1 MFTSKD
7 NEFIAW
13 YPTCVSPGEVAGVWQ
28 RQRAAWYVHIP
39 FCTAICDYC
48 GFAVERAREAA
59 IPRYLAALE
68 AEIKRYAD
76 EGRLAGHRFECG
88 HFGGGT
94 PSVLEAADLLRIK
107 DLITTSFHC
116 TDDAEITVEVNPIS
130 FTADKARAYRDG
142 GINRISFG
150 VQSFDDRL
158 LKIIGRPHRGRDV
171 DDTLAAIHA
180 AGFDDFSL
188 DVIYGI
194 PSQTE
199 AELRADLERA
209 AATGA
214 THISC
219 FRLEIIPF
227 TALKLREAARELP
240 PRLATAALDAM
251 DLIVAEVLGAHGYRE
266 YGAFNYA
273 KPGYESVHN
282 DIAFVAPQGEY
293 IGFGNSA
300 YSFIGGHIFTNHA
313 AIEEYE
319 AAVFAGRDPIAL
331 AHRLSAHEAMSRY
344 FVLGLKFLRVERG
357 PFVARFG
364 LEPEL
369 LFGQVIRDLEEH
381 GMWVREGDAWVV
393 TPRGR
398 QYINNMAKA
407 FYIGESLGRRQ
418 FAQFVPTLTADQI
431 LRYARIADAKAAAA
445 PAPEEPT

>member
-13 YPTCVSPGEVAGVWQ
+13 YPTCVDAREAPGVWA
-28 RQRAAWYVHIP
+28 RRRAAWYVHIP

-68 AEIKRYAD
+68 REIRRYA
-76 EGRLAGHRFECG
+76 ELGRLANYRFECG

-94 PSVLEAADLLRIK
+94 PSVLDAADLLRIK
-107 DLITTSFHC
+107 DLITTAFD
-116 TDDAEITVEVNPIS
+116 TAEDAEITVEVNPIS

-142 GINRISFG
+142 GVNRISFG
-150 VQSFDDRL
+150 VQSFQDRL

-188 DVIYGI
+188 DIIYGI
-194 PSQTE
+194 PSQTPE
-199 AELRADLERA
+199 ELRADLERA

-227 TALKLREAARELP
+227 TALKLREFARDIP
-240 PRLATAALDAM
+240 PRLDTATLDAM
-251 DLIVAEVLGAHGYRE
+251 DLIVAEVLSGHGYRE

-300 YSFIGGHIFTNHA
+300 YSFIHDHIFCNHA
-313 AIEEYE
+313 SIEAYE
-319 AAVFAGRDPIAL
+319 AAIAAGDDPIAL
-331 AHRLSAHEAMSRY
+331 AHRLTAHEAMSRY
-344 FVLGLKFLRVERG
+344 FVLGLKFLRVERA
-357 PFVARFG
+357 PFIARFG

-369 LFGQVIRDLEEH
+369 LFGPVIRALEDA
-381 GMWVREGDAWVV
+381 GMWRRDGDAWVV

-398 QYINNMAKA
+398 QYINNMAKS
-407 FYIGESLGRRQ
+407 FYIGDSIGHRQ
-418 FAQFVPTLTADQI
+418 FAQFVPTLTPDQI
-431 LRYARIADAKAAAA
+431 LRYARLAESRAQ
-445 PAPEEPT
+445 EPT